1 MPTLGD
7 VIRQGRRNRG
17 WTQEQLADALGVNPG
32 YIGQIETG
40 VVKLPGAD
48 KLAALEQA
56 LGVSRAEMLR
66 AAGLLGPEDHLDLL
80 AELRRIS
87 TLPSDEAKVDALRRL
102 PEEVQRALEVLARD
116 TLRLAL
122 THVFND

>member
-7 VIRQGRRNRG
+7 IIRQGRRTRG
-17 WTQEQLADALGVNPG
+17 WTQEQLAEALGVNPG

-48 KLAALEQA
+48 KLAALEQV
-56 LGVSRAEMLR
+56 LGVSRADMLR
-66 AAGLLGPEDHLDLL
+66 AAGLLGPEEHRDLL
-80 AELRRIS
+80 GEIRRIN
-87 TLPSDEAKVDALRRL
+87 TLPTDEAKIAALRQL

-122 THVFND
+122 GRLFSD